1 MGDARPDTVNAA
13 VGRLKATL
21 DTEAGTDDAGIAP
34 AAVAEVRSAI
44 ELLHG
49 GQSCAAV
56 SALLAARAPRGPRGS
71 VRRCA
76 CGPTDLVVQALV
88 VQAL

>member
-1 MGDARPDTVNAA
+1 MANLMGDARPDTVNAA
-13 VGRLKATL
+13 VDRLKATL
-21 DTEAGTDDAGIAP
+21 DAGAGADDAGIAP

-56 SALLAARAPRGPRGS
+56 SALLAARS
-71 VRRCA
+71 
-76 CGPTDLVVQALV
+76 ALGTG
-88 VQAL
+88 